1 MKKMKKVVLDSSP
14 AYVFDE
20 EAKNRFK
27 HQSLMQD
34 FSELEKETEEMKK
47 KLQKAKR
54 KKLRLLAEVR
64 FLRRRYKY
72 LLKNPSQKTPSERL
86 VQPKLPNVQP
96 KLPNIRNQSSLKE
109 RNYRE
114 KEASI
119 KRTPAI
125 DLNQISRGEETE
137 EFVWEPPRM
146 DKKLERPSA
155 EGDAS
160 AGDLKWV
167 CRDVGNGPSRSGKRK
182 ISWQDQVALR
192 V

>member
-14 AYVFDE
+14 SYVFDE

-34 FSELEKETEEMKK
+34 FSELEKETEETKK
-47 KLQKAKR
+47 RLQKAKR
-54 KKLRLLAEVR
+54 KQLRLLAEVR

-86 VQPKLPNVQP
+86 VQPKLPNS
-96 KLPNIRNQSSLKE
+96 RNQSSLIKE

-137 EFVWEPPRM
+137 EFVWEAPRM